1 MSKRVEV
8 HSDLPFSA
16 SRVWSVLSDIESYPE
31 WNPQFISAKGSATL
45 DSILELRVN
54 PPSGKGQPYDFRA
67 KIVDLVPERS
77 LVWEGGFRPILWGR
91 HFFNLRKRDGGVLLT
106 HGEAFQ
112 GLYPFWIGQR
122 GVDALRPAYEAANHA
137 LEKRL
142 SDQQN

>member
-8 HSDLPFSA
+8 VSHLPFDVSLVW
-16 SRVWSVLSDIESYPE
+16 RVLVDLERYPD
-31 WNPQFISAKGSATL
+31 WNPQFVSATGTATL
-45 DSILELRVN
+45 GNTLEFRVN
-54 PPSGKGQPYDFRA
+54 PPSGKGQPYDFKA

-77 LVWEGGFRPILWGR
+77 LAWEGGFRPILWGR
-91 HFFNLRKRDGGVLLT
+91 HFFNLEERDGGVVLT

-142 SDQQN
+142 SDQQD